1 MPTLADIALGYAADP
16 SAWPVQPCFDPE
28 QRWYHRIART
38 EPGTTAPGTGVAH
51 EAWLLTWLPGQ
62 GTDLHDHGGA
72 AGAFVVIQGELTEAT
87 VTGRPGRARLV
98 EHSLPEGRTRP
109 FGARHVHRV
118 RNAGRVPAISLHV
131 YSPALEQMRRYE
143 LADGQLRLAMVEL
156 AGRDW

>member
-16 SAWPVQPCFDPE
+16 LAWPVRPCFDPR
-28 QRWYHRIART
+28 QRWYHRIFRAHD
-38 EPGTTAPGTGVAH
+38 H

-72 AGAFVVIQGELTEAT
+72 AGAFVVLRGELTEET
-87 VTGRPGRARLV
+87 VAGGALRARLTERV
-98 EHSLPEGRTRP
+98 LPAGRHRA

-118 RNAGRVPAISLHV
+118 RNAGQEPAVSLHV
-131 YSPALEQMRRYE
+131 YAPALTEMRRYQIE
-143 LADGQLRLAMVEL
+143 RGVLRLAALEL